1 MIVLNRT
8 QAVMRNLKQKLKD
21 ERRNVLG
28 LSYCYYYYR
37 YYYYY
42 YSLNQRTDDYYLT
55 RDDDSLMP
63 PS

>member
-1 MIVLNRT
+1 
-8 QAVMRNLKQKLKD
+8 MRNLKQKLKD

-42 YSLNQRTDDYYLT
+42 YSLNQRTDD
-55 RDDDSLMP
+55 
-63 PS
+63 

>member
-1 MIVLNRT
+1 
-8 QAVMRNLKQKLKD
+8 MRNLKQKLKD

-28 LSYCYYYYR
+28 CY

-55 RDDDSLMP
+55 RDDYSLMP

>member
-1 MIVLNRT
+1 
-8 QAVMRNLKQKLKD
+8 MRNLKQKLKD
-21 ERRNVLG
+21 EKRNVLG

-37 YYYYY
+37 YYYY

-55 RDDDSLMP
+55 RDDHSLMP